1 MATTYSALEWVAK
14 QRGLG
19 LLASYT
25 IEMGGDIALFEAAM
39 RIPAWEALRPLT
51 QEEVRHAGLDTAA
64 NVFDEAAVKLEASRP
79 GQPAPRFLASSA
91 GGDLKISSWGSVE
104 RAGATILAR
113 QYPLTLQGEEIGHF
127 EISFGCGDKDHY
139 KAAYS
144 ETRRIAEEKPVRL
157 VGLAIATAG
166 KQVATFNVVSS
177 LRDMREANMSSIA
190 SGTVS
195 PAFMGELTRNGGQ
208 SLAVATIDSNKV
220 KTVIIIGPV
229 GLSAGSKQFLAK
241 CNIPS
246 PDDGPAPHRVMGP
259 R

>member
-1 MATTYSALEWVAK
+1 MATTCSALEWVAK

-51 QEEVRHAGLDTAA
+51 QEEVR
-64 NVFDEAAVKLEASRP
+64 
-79 GQPAPRFLASSA
+79 Q
-91 GGDLKISSWGSVE
+91 
-104 RAGATILAR
+104 
-113 QYPLTLQGEEIGHF
+113 
-127 EISFGCGDKDHY
+127 
-139 KAAYS
+139 
-144 ETRRIAEEKPVRL
+144 RRIAEEKPVRL

>member
-1 MATTYSALEWVAK
+1 MPASTLPPTSSTRPPSNWK
-14 QRGLG
+14 PRGQASLPQIPRKLCGRRSQDLVMGKRRTSRRHDLG
-19 LLASYT
+19 SP
-25 IEMGGDIALFEAAM
+25 I
-39 RIPAWEALRPLT
+39 
-51 QEEVRHAGLDTAA
+51 
-64 NVFDEAAVKLEASRP
+64 
-79 GQPAPRFLASSA
+79 
-91 GGDLKISSWGSVE
+91 
-104 RAGATILAR
+104 
-113 QYPLTLQGEEIGHF
+113 PLTLQGEEIGHF